1 MQADTGG
8 FNTIRKTTVLEERTQ
23 HVIDR
28 VLLTDTT
35 GIGGRLERVGNYD
48 GGRSLYFK
56 KMVMVAGTN
65 GSFDVAVVTNVEFVA
80 VSKLAESRR

>member
-1 MQADTGG
+1 MGG
-8 FNTIRKTTVLEERTQ
+8 FNTIRKTTVLEARTQ

-35 GIGGRLERVGNYD
+35 GIGGRLERVGNYG

-56 KMVMVAGTN
+56 KMVMVTSTN